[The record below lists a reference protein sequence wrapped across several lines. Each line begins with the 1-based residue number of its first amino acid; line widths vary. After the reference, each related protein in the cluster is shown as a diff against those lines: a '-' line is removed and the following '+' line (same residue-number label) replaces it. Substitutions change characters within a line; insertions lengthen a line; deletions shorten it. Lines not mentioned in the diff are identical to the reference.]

1 VAHEVRELAQ
11 RSASAAKEIKAL
23 IRDSE
28 TSVRDGVALVG
39 KTGAALEAIA
49 ARVLQ
54 VHDNVSGIVVAA
66 REQSQ
71 ALGQINDAVMSMD
84 QDTQRNAAMVEQTAS
99 ASRKLAAEAS
109 ALFELIGQFKVGD
122 ERSDRDPARLARAA

>member
-1 VAHEVRELAQ
+1 VRELAQ

-28 TSVRDGVALVG
+28 TSVRDGVTLVG

-49 ARVLQ
+49 ARVMQ

-71 ALGQINDAVMSMD
+71 ALGQINEAIMSMD
-84 QDTQRNAAMVEQTAS
+84 QDTQRNAAMVEQTAT
-99 ASRKLAAEAS
+99 ASRKLAGEAN
-109 ALFELIGQFKVGD
+109 ALFELVEQFKVGD
-122 ERSDRDPARLARAA
+122 ARYDREPVQFAKVA